1 VNRNVKLL
9 YGFSFFDQFMIVI
22 AVLVPYLTT
31 LGISMRQFMELQAVF
46 ALVIFCGEIP
56 SGTALGP
63 VGQAE
68 DAAARLGPQGRELFP
83 SSAVEHLRRL
93 LCQAGLDPGQARR

>member
-31 LGISMRQFMELQAVF
+31 LGISMRQFME
-46 ALVIFCGEIP
+46 P
-56 SGTALGP
+56 
-63 VGQAE
+63 
-68 DAAARLGPQGRELFP
+68 
-83 SSAVEHLRRL
+83 
-93 LCQAGLDPGQARR
+93 